1 LNISEEVETSI
12 SGKLIGK
19 TFCITGTL
27 SRPRKEIV
35 LSIKSEGGKVQTSI
49 SGNLDYLLAGE
60 SAGSKLDKANRLGV
74 QIISEE
80 QLSSLIGLEILQTLP
95 NEGQTT
101 LGDF

>member
-1 LNISEEVETSI
+1 MEISEEKQTLN
-12 SGKLIGK
+12 SGKLLGK

-27 SRPRKEIV
+27 SRPRKEIA
-35 LSIKSEGGKVQTSI
+35 LSIKSEGGKVLSSI

-74 QIISEE
+74 KIISEKE
-80 QLSSLIGLEILQTLP
+80 LSSLIGVEILKNLP
-95 NEGQTT
+95 EEHQTT